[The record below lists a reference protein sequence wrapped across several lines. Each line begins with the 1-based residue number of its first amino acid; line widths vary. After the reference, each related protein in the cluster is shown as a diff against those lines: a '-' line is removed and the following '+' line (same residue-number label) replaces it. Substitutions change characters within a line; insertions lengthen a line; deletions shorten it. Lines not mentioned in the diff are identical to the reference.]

1 MDSSKDGA
9 WRFVPFFG
17 GGGSESGVS
26 SEAFDMLSA
35 EVDVKAGFFYYMK
48 LDYLGM
54 KALRKIQRR
63 VGGGEGV
70 KKDLP
75 SDEDSTSA
83 EDDNV

>member
-48 LDYLGM
+48 LDYLRM

-63 VGGGEGV
+63 GGGEGV